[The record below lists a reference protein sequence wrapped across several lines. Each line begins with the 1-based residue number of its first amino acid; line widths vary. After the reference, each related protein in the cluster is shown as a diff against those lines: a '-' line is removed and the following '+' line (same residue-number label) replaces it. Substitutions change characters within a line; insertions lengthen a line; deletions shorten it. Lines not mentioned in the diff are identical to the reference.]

1 MFYLLLV
8 MAGLGAYDIM
18 QMRAKKQTKQM
29 VVYIVFMLLVGIFGI
44 FYFSDPDRTSFAK
57 LVLTLI
63 GRKE

>member
-44 FYFSDPDRTSFAK
+44 FYFSDPDHTSFAK